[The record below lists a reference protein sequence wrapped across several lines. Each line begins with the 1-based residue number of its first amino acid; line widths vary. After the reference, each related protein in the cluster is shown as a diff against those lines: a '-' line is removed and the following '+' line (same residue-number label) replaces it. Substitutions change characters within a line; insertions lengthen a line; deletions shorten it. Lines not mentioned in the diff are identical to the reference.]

1 MSGTFVAVWGAN
13 ILASF
18 LLVVVFWLA
27 WGLGRF
33 VSGALRVTIE
43 GILDETVLSTGL
55 GLGALSAATLLFGV
69 AGLYRPAAFVVFFG
83 VLVVVALASSV
94 TRFARI
100 RSSLRAWRPPRRDA
114 ATWVI
119 AAAAAAAW
127 LFALSPTI
135 FYDTL
140 VYHFAV
146 PNLYLLRGGVEHL
159 PNLVYSNFPLH
170 AEMLYLLGLQ
180 LGGPRLAGVMNFGF
194 AALTAAALGSLVRR
208 VAKPAAGR
216 TAAAL
221 FLLAPPV
228 LLTVRFGTVEILLA
242 LSFILEVWCL
252 NLWRDGAGRGWAA
265 AAGLFAG
272 WCFSTKYAG
281 GLFALLPPLVFFT
294 DVAIHDPATRRR
306 LARDMLLFFT
316 CSAAAALPWL
326 LKNAVYTGNPV
337 FPALYGIFG
346 GRDWSAAQGA
356 VLLADA
362 NVSWSIA
369 SSAVDFLRLP
379 VDLVLNPGRFGA
391 AAASAWVW
399 PAALTAVIVS
409 LTAPRERG
417 VIRLGAILA
426 GYLLL
431 WLASFWLARLLIPA
445 MAIGVALIAL
455 SLHRLWPERPVWR
468 GAFLAALAV
477 WTAAALALDT
487 PTRRSLAPA
496 LGLWATDDYLARMIS
511 SYPAVKFINERLPP
525 EARVLVIGESRV
537 AYLRRD
543 HVHGSALDPAPLTA
557 LVGEA
562 RDIGDIQAG
571 LVRARITHLLVNN
584 RELARIGREYPL
596 AAMDPALKSALSRFI
611 NERCRPLLRSGDIF
625 LFALPGH

>member
-1 MSGTFVAVWGAN
+1 MSDAFAAVWGSN
-13 ILASF
+13 ILAS
-18 LLVVVFWLA
+18 LLLLFIMWLV
-27 WGLGRF
+27 WGLGRL
-33 VSGALRVTIE
+33 VAGALRVTIDE
-43 GILDETVLSTGL
+43 PLDETVMSTGL
-55 GLGALSAATLLFGV
+55 GLGALSAVTLLLGV
-69 AGLYRPAAFVVFFG
+69 AGLYRPAAFVVLFCI
-83 VLVVVALASSV
+83 LVCIALASSIRGFG
-94 TRFARI
+94 RF
-100 RSSLRAWRPPRRDA
+100 RSSLRAWQAPWHDT

-127 LFALSPTI
+127 LFALSPTV

-194 AALTAAALGSLVRR
+194 AALTAAALASLVRR
-208 VAKPAAGR
+208 VANPAAGR

-228 LLTVRFGTVEILLA
+228 LLTTRFGTVEILLA
-242 LSFILEVWCL
+242 LSFTLLVWCL
-252 NLWRDGAGRGWAA
+252 HLWRDGAGRGWAA

-294 DVAIHDPATRRR
+294 EAAIHAPAARRR
-306 LARDMLLFFT
+306 AVRDMQLFIA

-326 LKNAVYTGNPV
+326 VKNAVYTGNPV

-346 GRDWSAAQGA
+346 GRDWIAERGAA
-356 VLLADA
+356 LLADA
-362 NVSWSIA
+362 NASWSIA

-379 VDLVLNPGRFGA
+379 VDLVLNPERFGA

-399 PAALTAVIVS
+399 PVTLAAVVVS
-409 LTAPRERG
+409 LTAPRDRT
-417 VIRLGAILA
+417 VVRLGAILA
-426 GYLLL
+426 GYLLM
-431 WLASFWLARLLIPA
+431 WIASFWLARLLIPA
-445 MAIGVALIAL
+445 MAIGAALIAL

-468 GAFLAALAV
+468 GAFLTALAL

-496 LGLWATDDYLARMIS
+496 LGLRATDDYLARMIS
-511 SYPAVKFINERLPP
+511 TFPAVQFINERLPP
-525 EARVLVIGESRV
+525 EARVLVIGEARV

-543 HVHGSALDPAPLTA
+543 HVHASALDPSPLAA
-557 LVGEA
+557 LVGGI
-562 RDIGDIQAG
+562 RDSSGVEAG
-571 LVRARITHLLVNN
+571 LARAGITHLLVNN
-584 RELARIGREYPL
+584 RELARIEREYPL
-596 AAMDPALKSALSRFI
+596 AAMDPALKSALARFI
-611 NERCRPLLRSGDIF
+611 NGRCRPLLRGGDVF